1 MSLDQL
7 LSFFIPKD
15 KKFFVLFGK
24 ASENLVAISKKFN
37 ELLNTGAPDKRVE
50 LIKAIADLEHIGDNI
65 THEIFTELST
75 NFITPFD
82 REDISYLASSLDDIV
97 DYIHGS
103 AKRLQLYK
111 IDDYT
116 LEMQQLAEVI
126 EKSAIE
132 VNAAISNLKGL
143 QNVVRFKEALVR
155 INSLENQADDIF
167 DGAIAKL
174 FIEEKDAIKIIKVK
188 EVLANME
195 TATDKCEDVA
205 NVIETILIK
214 NS

>member
-1 MSLDQL
+1 MALDAI

-15 KKFFVLFGK
+15 KKFFILFGK

-50 LIKAIADLEHIGDNI
+50 LIKAIADLEHVGDNI

-143 QNVVRFKEALVR
+143 QNVVRLKEALVR

-167 DGAIAKL
+167 DGAIANL
-174 FIEEKDAIKIIKVK
+174 FIEEKDAIKIIKIK

>member
-1 MSLDQL
+1 MALESI

-15 KKFFVLFGK
+15 KKFFVLFEK
-24 ASENLVAISKKFN
+24 ASKNLVDISRVFN
-37 ELLNTGAPDKRVE
+37 ELLNTGAPDRRVE
-50 LIKAIADLEHIGDNI
+50 LIKTISDLEHVGDNI

-82 REDISYLASSLDDIV
+82 REDIHYLASSLDDIV

-111 IDDYT
+111 IDEYT

-132 VNAAISNLKGL
+132 VHAAVSTLKGM
-143 QNVVRFKEALVR
+143 QDVVRLKEALVR

-167 DGAIAKL
+167 DGAIAQL
-174 FIEEKDAIKIIKVK
+174 FINEKDAIKIIKVK

>member
-132 VNAAISNLKGL
+132 VNAAISNLTGL
-143 QNVVRFKEALVR
+143 QNVVRLKEALVR

>member
-1 MSLDQL
+1 MALESI

-15 KKFFVLFGK
+15 KKFFVLFEK
-24 ASENLVAISKKFN
+24 ASKNLVDISRVFN
-37 ELLNTGAPDKRVE
+37 ELLNTGAPDRRVE
-50 LIKAIADLEHIGDNI
+50 LIKTISDLEHVGDNI

-82 REDISYLASSLDDIV
+82 REDIHYLASSLDDIV

-111 IDDYT
+111 IEEYT

-132 VNAAISNLKGL
+132 VHAAVSTLKGMKD
-143 QNVVRFKEALVR
+143 VVRLKEALVR

-167 DGAIAKL
+167 DGAIASL
-174 FIEEKDAIKIIKVK
+174 FISEKDAVKIIKVK

>member
-1 MSLDQL
+1 MALESI

-15 KKFFVLFGK
+15 KKFFVLFEK
-24 ASENLVAISKKFN
+24 ASKNLVDISRVFN
-37 ELLNTGAPDKRVE
+37 ELLNTGAPDRRVE
-50 LIKAIADLEHIGDNI
+50 LIKSISDLEHVGDNI

-82 REDISYLASSLDDIV
+82 REDIHYLASSLDDIV

-111 IDDYT
+111 IEEYT

-132 VNAAISNLKGL
+132 VHAAVSTLKGM
-143 QNVVRFKEALVR
+143 QDVVRLKEALVR

-167 DGAIAKL
+167 DGAIAQL
-174 FIEEKDAIKIIKVK
+174 FINEKDAVKVIKIK

>member
-1 MSLDQL
+1 MKIDNLI
-7 LSFFIPKD
+7 SFFVPKD
-15 KKFFVLFGK
+15 KKFFTLF
-24 ASENLVAISKKFN
+24 ARSSENLVAIAKKFN
-37 ELLNTGAPDKRVE
+37 ELLNTIAPDKRIV
-50 LIKAIADLEHIGDNI
+50 LIKEIADLEHIGDNV

-82 REDISYLASSLDDIV
+82 REDIHYLASSLDDIV

-103 AKRLQLYK
+103 AKRMQLYK
-111 IDDYT
+111 IEEYT
-116 LEMQQLAEVI
+116 LEMIQLAEVI

-132 VNAAISNLKGL
+132 VNAAVSGLKGMKDI
-143 QNVVRFKEALVR
+143 VRVKEAVVR

-167 DGAIAKL
+167 DGAIASL
-174 FIEEKDAIKIIKVK
+174 FIHETDAVKIIKVK
-188 EVLANME
+188 EILANME

-205 NVIETILIK
+205 NVIETIIVK

>member
-143 QNVVRFKEALVR
+143 QNVVRLKEALVR

>member
-1 MSLDQL
+1 MSLDKI

-15 KKFFVLFGK
+15 KKFFVLFER
-24 ASENLVAISKKFN
+24 ASENLVSISKKFN
-37 ELLNTGAPDKRVE
+37 ELLNTAAPDKRVE
-50 LIKAIADLEHIGDNI
+50 LIKAIADLEHVGDDI

-82 REDISYLASSLDDIV
+82 REDIHYLASSLDDIV

-132 VNAAISNLKGL
+132 VHAAISNLKGL
-143 QNVVRFKEALVR
+143 KNVVRLQEALVR

-167 DGAIAKL
+167 DGAIAAL
-174 FIEEKDAIKIIKVK
+174 FIQEKDAIKIIKIK

-205 NVIETILIK
+205 NVIETILVK